1 MRQVYTIKTRKKC
14 IITSDKTINA
24 RRVDDDNARTIAS
37 LASSPPVVSGVA
49 ITAATVAPSSST
61 STTSSLVAGTASRLA
76 STDDVTPPTTST
88 SAMADDDDDD
98 DNNDGG
104 ARGVASAASPRP
116 SRWGRTNSTPPP
128 PDRHPFAPTSTV
140 VLSVPRG
147 PPGRI
152 VPAPGEVE
160 RRFPPREEVGAV
172 VRGRP
177 LPPLALL
184 RLARR
189 RPRPPSASP
198 IFSSAVA
205 TASSPRT
212 IASPLPSRRRMFAA
226 MTMTKAHE
234 YRQRGI
240 R

>member
-1 MRQVYTIKTRKKC
+1 MSSRRRQCKDDRLPRVVATRC
-14 IITSDKTINA
+14 I
-24 RRVDDDNARTIAS
+24 RRGYHRRHRG
-37 LASSPPVVSGVA
+37 PVVARINDVL
-49 ITAATVAPSSST
+49 
-61 STTSSLVAGTASRLA
+61 LVAGTASRLA
-76 STDDVTPPTTST
+76 STADVTPPTTST

-98 DNNDGG
+98 DNTDGG

-116 SRWGRTNSTPPP
+116 SRWGRTKSTTPPP
-128 PDRHPFAPTSTV
+128 DHRPFAPTSTV
-140 VLSVPRG
+140 VLSFPRG

-152 VPAPGEVE
+152 VPAPPGEVE
-160 RRFPPREEVGAV
+160 RRSPPREGVGAV

-212 IASPLPSRRRMFAA
+212 IASPPPSRHRMFAA

-234 YRQRGI
+234 YRR
-240 R
+240 

>member
-1 MRQVYTIKTRKKC
+1 VH
-14 IITSDKTINA
+14 
-24 RRVDDDNARTIAS
+24 RRVELDLTPHHY
-37 LASSPPVVSGVA
+37 LGLLSSDVILVVNV
-49 ITAATVAPSSST
+49 
-61 STTSSLVAGTASRLA
+61 R
-76 STDDVTPPTTST
+76 
-88 SAMADDDDDD
+88 
-98 DNNDGG
+98 DGD

-116 SRWGRTNSTPPP
+116 SRWGRTNSTPH
-128 PDRHPFAPTSTV
+128 RCPFAPTSTV
-140 VLSVPRG
+140 VLSLPRG

-160 RRFPPREEVGAV
+160 RRSPPREGVGAI

-212 IASPLPSRRRMFAA
+212 IASPPPSRRRVFAA

-240 R
+240 H

>member
-1 MRQVYTIKTRKKC
+1 LT
-14 IITSDKTINA
+14 
-24 RRVDDDNARTIAS
+24 DNGT
-37 LASSPPVVSGVA
+37 PPA
-49 ITAATVAPSSST
+49 
-61 STTSSLVAGTASRLA
+61 TSS
-76 STDDVTPPTTST
+76 

-98 DNNDGG
+98 NNNDGG
-104 ARGVASAASPRP
+104 ARGVASAASSRP
-116 SRWGRTNSTPPP
+116 STTTTAARGVWRLPRRLDRRGQTNSTPPP
-128 PDRHPFAPTSTV
+128 DRCPFAHTSTV
-140 VLSVPRG
+140 VLSFPRG

-160 RRFPPREEVGAV
+160 RRFPPREGVVGAV
-172 VRGRP
+172 KRGRP
-177 LPPLALL
+177 LLPLALL
-184 RLARR
+184 CLAHR

>member
-1 MRQVYTIKTRKKC
+1 VLRPP
-14 IITSDKTINA
+14 
-24 RRVDDDNARTIAS
+24 RRLDRR
-37 LASSPPVVSGVA
+37 G
-49 ITAATVAPSSST
+49 
-61 STTSSLVAGTASRLA
+61 GGGR
-76 STDDVTPPTTST
+76 TPP
-88 SAMADDDDDD
+88 
-98 DNNDGG
+98 
-104 ARGVASAASPRP
+104 
-116 SRWGRTNSTPPP
+116 PPP
-128 PDRHPFAPTSTV
+128 PDRRPFAPTSTV
-140 VLSVPRG
+140 VLSFPRG

-160 RRFPPREEVGAV
+160 RRSPPREGVGAV
-172 VRGRP
+172 VRGHP

-212 IASPLPSRRRMFAA
+212 IASPPPSRRRMFAA

-234 YRQRGI
+234 YRRRGI
-240 R
+240 H